1 MRKKLAGV
9 FLLLTLIV
17 SLTTPLTLQAEEQEL
32 AYVSDTES
40 LLDDAEWAEL
50 EEKAQSVSENHS
62 CGIYIVT
69 VYDYSQINEEGAF
82 YAAADIY
89 HSNELGIGEG
99 SDGVLLLLS
108 MEERDYGLYVYG
120 ESAQE
125 AFGEYAQTELEDVF
139 LDNFAD
145 DDWYGGFLDYITTC
159 DEYLQ
164 LAEAGTPVTE
174 PELGPVGAF
183 VTSLIIASVISII
196 ICLLLLLK
204 MRSVKKA
211 AGADRYMTGGI
222 KLSVQND
229 RYINTTV
236 TRRKIERESS
246 SSSSSSHRSSSG
258 GTGRSGKF

>member
-17 SLTTPLTLQAEEQEL
+17 SLTTPLTLQAEEQES

-50 EEKAQSVSENHS
+50 EEKAQSVSEDHT
-62 CGIYIVT
+62 CGIYVVT
-69 VYDYSQINEEGAF
+69 MYDYSQINEEGAF

-108 MEERDYGLYVYG
+108 MKERDYGLYVYG
-120 ESAQE
+120 DRAQE

-139 LDNFAD
+139 LDNFAE

-183 VTSLIIASVISII
+183 LTAFIIAGVISII

-211 AGADRYMTGGI
+211 ARADRYMTGGI
-222 KLSVQND
+222 KLSAQED

-236 TRRKIERESS
+236 TRRKIERQSS